1 MGRNNGDKDW
11 KNAYYFG
18 GARSKGLATLRNV
31 PKLLFGNKIGHAKS
45 VGFRLYSG
53 IRRSESRFSLR
64 CREINSISLLF
75 EEETIIF
82 VAWRGL
88 PGVWPTCVTHQ
99 IRWDPKLR
107 DWPIAPLRSK
117 VTWNVKNSYTGKL
130 CTRYGI
136 SWWLFG
142 FFLFIILARNIDCES
157 LQKILNQFE
166 LVASKYERKS
176 NRQEQFS
183 VRLTS

>member
-1 MGRNNGDKDW
+1 MSQSCFLGD
-11 KNAYYFG
+11 
-18 GARSKGLATLRNV
+18 
-31 PKLLFGNKIGHAKS
+31 KIGHAQS
-45 VGFRLYSG
+45 VGFRLYSA

-82 VAWRGL
+82 CGLTRLARGL
-88 PGVWPTCVTHQ
+88 IRPTCVTHQ

-157 LQKILNQFE
+157 LQKTLNQFE